1 MSLCDLQEEAAPL
14 VSVVMIACNVE
25 KTLARTM
32 DSLVGQT
39 MREIEILCV
48 DDGSTD
54 ATAKILQDYARRD
67 ERIRLLRHEKN
78 SGVIA
83 ARHTG
88 LMRARGKYVL
98 LVDAGDE
105 LAENACER
113 LYQEIERQ
121 EVDVL
126 QFGAVLR
133 PEPGT
138 QPPEEQ
144 VRWLRD
150 YLRVP
155 DAALFQRPFQPG
167 ELLTLCFEE
176 KRFSHNVWNKIY
188 RRDVLQKALSQ
199 YAGERVLMAEDVLLC
214 FMVLCYARRYGV
226 FDQPFYVYYIGGGM
240 STEARVT
247 DQRIERAAEEYLVY
261 LLAEKWAGNTSVSE
275 AVLQPALE
283 AVRRQVRD
291 GVLWNFLALAS
302 PAQRK
307 RVYPLLARNYPMENL
322 VEDIAQFVFQEH
334 LFPSEKL
341 AACLR
346 GYPPF
351 CDYGAIGTVKTVG
364 MYYHRLYNGG
374 TERVIAQL
382 TPILQSLG
390 YRVVVITQE
399 AENAMD
405 YPLPGETV
413 RVCLQSGAV
422 NGPERVGEFRQIIRE
437 QKIDAMI
444 YHAPLAETLDC
455 DCLAIKSMAIPL
467 VLYVHMFSCVPF
479 EWNGAAWTNQRD
491 RYALFDKMV
500 TITSVDCAWW
510 QVLGYETAQVPNP
523 LTFTPE
529 STAPA
534 ALDGHSCL
542 WCARLEAGQKQ
553 YWDAFE
559 IARLVHAQVPDF
571 CLDVVGTTETPEEM
585 DRIRAY
591 IEQNDMGGYVRFHGF
606 QADVRPFYQHASV
619 FLQTSSW
626 EGFGLTIME
635 SKVCGLPMV
644 AYELPNVDAIR
655 EPQGAMIVPQ
665 RDIHAAAECVAALLK
680 DEELRRDMG
689 RQARQSVE
697 EIYRDGLVPAW
708 RGIMDSLLEPRKEET
723 PLSKLPPLETAVRCA
738 MEKVV
743 IGMEKAGQTAERA
756 MQRAEKAEQ
765 RVAYMQAQID
775 SHAAS
780 GIYSEGYI
788 NRVYNWINRLLPI
801 GGRKRALVKRIAK
814 LFLH

>member
-1 MSLCDLQEEAAPL
+1 MDFQDLQVEAVPL
-14 VSVVMIACNVE
+14 VSVVMIAYNAE

-39 MREIEILCV
+39 VKEIEILCV
-48 DDGSTD
+48 DDCSTD
-54 ATAKILQDYARRD
+54 ATAEILQDYARRD

-78 SGVIA
+78 SGLIA

-88 LMRARGKYVL
+88 LMHARGKYVL

-105 LAENACER
+105 LTENACER

-121 EVDVL
+121 KVDVL
-126 QFGAVLR
+126 QFGTVLR
-133 PEPGT
+133 PEPGE
-138 QPPEEQ
+138 QPTEEQ
-144 VRWLRD
+144 MQWLRN

-155 DAALFQRPFQPG
+155 AAALFQKEFQPG
-167 ELLTLCFEE
+167 ELLKLCFAE
-176 KRFSHNVWNKIY
+176 KRFSYSVWNKIY
-188 RRDVLQKALSQ
+188 RRDVLQQALSQ
-199 YAGERVLMAEDVLLC
+199 YAGERVLLAEDVLLC

-226 FDQPFYVYYIGGGM
+226 LDQPFYVYYVGGGM
-240 STEARVT
+240 STEKRVT

-261 LLAEKWAGNTSVSE
+261 LLAEKWSGNTSVSE
-275 AVLQPALE
+275 TVLRPALE
-283 AVRRQVRD
+283 AVRRLVRD
-291 GVLWNFLALAS
+291 GVLWSFLVLAS

-307 RVYPLLARNYPMENL
+307 RVYPLLAQNYPTENL

-334 LFPSEKL
+334 LLPPEKL

-351 CDYGAIGTVKTVG
+351 CDHSAIGTVKTVG

-374 TERVIAQL
+374 AERVISQL

-390 YRVVVITQE
+390 YRVVVITRE
-399 AENAMD
+399 PENEKD
-405 YPLPGETV
+405 YPLPDGTV
-413 RVCLQSGAV
+413 RVCL
-422 NGPERVGEFRQIIRE
+422 NIGPGKSAERIEAFCRIIRE

-444 YHAPLAETLDC
+444 YHEPAAETLDC

-479 EWNGAAWTNQRD
+479 EWGGAAWTNQRD
-491 RYALFDKMV
+491 RYALFDKVV
-500 TITSVDCAWW
+500 TLTNVDCAWW
-510 QVLGYETAQVPNP
+510 QALGYDTVQVPNP

-542 WCARLEAGQKQ
+542 WCARLHEEKR

-571 CLDVVGTTETPEEM
+571 CLDVVGTTETKEEM
-585 DRIRAY
+585 DRILAY
-591 IEQNDMGGYVRFHGF
+591 VEQNDMGGYVRLHGF
-606 QADVRPFYQHASV
+606 QGDVVPFYQRASV
-619 FLQTSSW
+619 FLQTSKW

-635 SKVCGLPMV
+635 SKVCGLPLV

-655 EPQGAMIVPQ
+655 EPKGAMIVPQ
-665 RDIHAAAECVAALLK
+665 RDIQAAAECIVTLLK
-680 DEELRRDMG
+680 DDDLRRDMG

-697 EIYRDGLVPAW
+697 ELYRDGLEPVW
-708 RGIMDSLLEPRKEET
+708 REIMDHLLDPRKEET

-738 MEKVV
+738 MERVV
-743 IGMEKAGQTAERA
+743 IGMEKA
-756 MQRAEKAEQ
+756 EQ
-765 RVAYMQAQID
+765 P
-775 SHAAS
+775 HAAS
-780 GIYSEGYI
+780 IYSEGYI
-788 NRVYNWINRLLPI
+788 NRVYKWINRLLPI